1 MELGTII
8 LLLGVL
14 VIVVLFVA
22 EPFAEHWHVKAQS
35 GQDVS
40 RLLAESE
47 RALSALRELDFDYGL
62 GKVPAEEY
70 SVQRAGLL
78 QKGADALRRLDEIQG
93 TQPSLIVEPVAPA
106 VFEQP
111 VKILSDDELE
121 DLVAKRRAARK
132 QKTAGFCPKCGKPI
146 MQFDQFCPFCG
157 RAVNPEQSQ
166 P

>member
-1 MELGTII
+1 M
-8 LLLGVL
+8 
-14 VIVVLFVA
+14 A
-22 EPFAEHWHVKAQS
+22 
-35 GQDVS
+35 
-40 RLLAESE
+40 
-47 RALSALRELDFDYGL
+47 L

-78 QKGADALRRLDEIQG
+78 QKGADALRRLDQIQG

-132 QKTAGFCPKCGKPI
+132 QKTAGFVPNV
-146 MQFDQFCPFCG
+146 
-157 RAVNPEQSQ
+157 ASQ
-166 P
+166 LCNLTNSVHFAAGL